1 MIESDFDDWLSE
13 QDLEQEDLT
22 DEQIEELYEEFE
34 DQQ

>member
-13 QDLEQEDLT
+13 LDLEQEDLT
-22 DEQIEELYEEFE
+22 DEQIEELYEQFE

>member
-1 MIESDFDDWLSE
+1 L
-13 QDLEQEDLT
+13 DLEQEDLT

>member
-1 MIESDFDDWLSE
+1 MIEADFDDWLSE
-13 QDLEQEDLT
+13 QDLEQEDLS